1 MFSKDSENSLP
12 RFKQTKKTVSK
23 LEIVRRFL
31 SLIKVSY
38 QTLQDTE
45 NNKQNPFSN
54 FVLNGEMIAFPLR
67 LEVRRNVS

>member
-1 MFSKDSENSLP
+1 M
-12 RFKQTKKTVSK
+12 
-23 LEIVRRFL
+23 
-31 SLIKVSY
+31 IKVSY